1 MDMAVKSPSP
11 SVHNPLL
18 GDLPSPHNPLGI
30 QVSKGVDT
38 GFVNSNSKTDE
49 GTEVARQVSHSVL
62 GFFMVSLIS
71 MIGLGLCGGAML
83 PRSTRGNDDG
93 ANGEQLGG
101 HRGHGQRDLLAA
113 NSSPAELRPR

>member
-18 GDLPSPHNPLGI
+18 GDLTSPHNPLGI

-49 GTEVARQVSHSVL
+49 GTEVARQVSIPTWIKPYEGWVDNF
-62 GFFMVSLIS
+62 GK
-71 MIGLGLCGGAML
+71 GLQ
-83 PRSTRGNDDG
+83 
-93 ANGEQLGG
+93 QL
-101 HRGHGQRDLLAA
+101 
-113 NSSPAELRPR
+113 S